1 MTSSIATP
9 TAGGTNRQLTELS
22 GKYLTFFAGSEEYG
36 RQIHKVRE
44 IFCMMPVT
52 PVPQLPHHILGVI
65 NLRGRVIQVTDFR
78 ARVGMFSQEQTAET
92 CIIVVETCGVDVG
105 MVVDKVSEV
114 VNIQGESIEAAP
126 SFGPGVN
133 TDFLLGIGKAEKGVK
148 LLLDIDKVLDL
159 GLGADA
165 GDWRS
170 AAADEASLIAAELF

>member
-1 MTSSIATP
+1 MPISTATQS
-9 TAGGTNRQLTELS
+9 GNRTLADLG

-36 RQIHKVRE
+36 LQIHKVRE
-44 IFCMMPVT
+44 IFGMMPVT

-78 ARVGMFSQEQTAET
+78 ARVGMFNQEHTSET

-114 VNIQGESIEAAP
+114 VNIAGESIEAAP
-126 SFGPGVN
+126 SFGVGVN

-159 GLGADA
+159 GLGAPG
-165 GDWRS
+165 GDW
-170 AAADEASLIAAELF
+170 AEALTAENDL